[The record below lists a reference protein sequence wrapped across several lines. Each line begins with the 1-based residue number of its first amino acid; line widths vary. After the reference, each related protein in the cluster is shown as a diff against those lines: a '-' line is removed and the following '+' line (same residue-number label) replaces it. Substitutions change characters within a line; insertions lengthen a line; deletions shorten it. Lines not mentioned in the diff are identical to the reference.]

1 MEPDVETGLEQP
13 KNSPTIPRSPKYN
26 LRHNPKP
33 DCNDD

>member
-13 KNSPTIPRSPKYN
+13 NNSPTNPRRSKYN

-33 DCNDD
+33 DWNDD